1 MRKLDEKSQNL
12 LKVVVLG
19 ILLYFGFY
27 YIESVSKAFSNLFL
41 VLQPFII
48 GGALAFVISIPM
60 NFFERQFSK
69 LDKNGKHKKLISV
82 MSLLISW
89 ILVFLAFTILITIL
103 VPSIGKVINTFII
116 KWPEF
121 VKDIY
126 KMLQKYPITE
136 PYADKFMDTLSG
148 ISWNNIKNASLEFL
162 KGRESDVFTK
172 ATDLVSS
179 VSSGVIGVFTMFV
192 FSIFI
197 LLSKKMLKI
206 NSTRILYA
214 ITREDRADYINKV
227 FSLSYNT
234 FKDYIFS
241 RLISVVCLSVLTFI
255 GMFVMRIPNAIMI
268 SLIVGFSDLIP
279 IFGPIMGTA
288 FSMILIFIESP
299 VKALFFLAYTLIVQQ
314 IQENAIYPAIA
325 GDAIG
330 LPAVWVMASVTIGG
344 ALFGVWGMLI
354 SIPVVSVIYT
364 LSHEK
369 VHKTLVE
376 KNIDEDKIIAKT
388 NKTYKIEDIETN
400 DETYEKQ

>member
-19 ILLYFGFY
+19 ILLYFCFF
-27 YIESVSKAFSNLFL
+27 YIENVSKALSKLFI
-41 VLQPFII
+41 VLQPFIL
-48 GGALAFVISIPM
+48 GGALAFMISIPM
-60 NFFERQFSK
+60 NFFDRQLSK
-69 LDKNGKHKKLISV
+69 LDKKDKHKKLISV
-82 MSLLISW
+82 LSLLISW
-89 ILVFLAFTILITIL
+89 IIVILSITIL
-103 VPSIGKVINTFII
+103 VNILVPAIIRVINTFIY

-121 VKDIY
+121 VQDIY
-126 KMLQKYPITE
+126 NLLKKYSITA
-136 PYADKFMDTLSG
+136 PYADKFMDSLNSV
-148 ISWNNIKNASLEFL
+148 SWNDIKNASLDFL
-162 KGRESDVFTK
+162 KGREGDVVSK
-172 ATDLVSS
+172 ATNIVSS
-179 VSSGVIGVFTMFV
+179 LSSGVIGVFTMFV

-206 NSTRILYA
+206 NSTRIMYA
-214 ITREDRADYINKV
+214 TMSEDRADYLNKV

-241 RLISVVCLSVLTFI
+241 RLISVVCLSALTFI
-255 GMFVMRIPNAIMI
+255 GMFVMRIPNAAMI

-279 IFGPIMGTA
+279 IFGPIFGTG

-299 VKALFFLAYTLIVQQ
+299 FKALVFLIYNLIVQQ

-325 GDAIG
+325 GNRIG

-344 ALFGVWGMLI
+344 ALFGVVGMLI

-369 VHKTLVE
+369 IHKTLKE
-376 KNIDEDKIIAKT
+376 KNMDEDKIMAKT
-388 NKTYKIEDIETN
+388 NKTYKIENIETN
-400 DETYEKQ
+400 DETYEEQ

>member
-27 YIESVSKAFSNLFL
+27 YIESVSKAFSKLYL
-41 VLQPFII
+41 VLQPFIL

-69 LDKNGKHKKLISV
+69 LDKNDKHKKLVSV
-82 MSLLISW
+82 LSLLISW

-103 VPSIGKVINTFII
+103 VPSIAKVINTFIN

-121 VKDIY
+121 VEDIY
-126 KMLQKYPITE
+126 KMLQKYPITA

-148 ISWNNIKNASLEFL
+148 ISWDNIKNASLDFL
-162 KGRESDVFTK
+162 KGREGDVFTK

-179 VSSGVIGVFTMFV
+179 VSSGVIGIFTMFV

-197 LLSKKMLKI
+197 LLSKRMLKI

-214 ITREDRADYINKV
+214 ITTEERADYINKV

-241 RLISVVCLSVLTFI
+241 RLIAVVCLSVLTFI
-255 GMFVMRIPNAIMI
+255 GMFIMRMPNAIMI

-279 IFGPIMGTA
+279 IFGPIFGTA
-288 FSMILIFIESP
+288 FSMIFIFIESP
-299 VKALFFLAYTLIVQQ
+299 VKALIFLVYTLIVQQ

-325 GDAIG
+325 GNKIG

-369 VHKTLVE
+369 IHKTLVE
-376 KNIDEDKIIAKT
+376 KNIDEDKILDKT
-388 NKTYKIEDIETN
+388 DKTYKIEDIETN
-400 DETYEKQ
+400 DETFEEQ

>member
-121 VKDIY
+121 VEDIY

-214 ITREDRADYINKV
+214 ITTEERADYINKV

>member
-1 MRKLDEKSQNL
+1 MRKLDERSQNL

-27 YIESVSKAFSNLFL
+27 YIESVSKAFSKLYL
-41 VLQPFII
+41 VLQPFIL

-69 LDKNGKHKKLISV
+69 LDKNDKHKKLVSV
-82 MSLLISW
+82 LSLLISW

-103 VPSIGKVINTFII
+103 VPSIAKVINTFIN

-121 VKDIY
+121 VEDIY
-126 KMLQKYPITE
+126 KMLQKYPITA

-148 ISWNNIKNASLEFL
+148 ISWDNIKNASLDFL
-162 KGRESDVFTK
+162 KGREGDVFTK

-179 VSSGVIGVFTMFV
+179 VSSGVIGIFTMFV

-197 LLSKKMLKI
+197 LLSKRMLKI

-214 ITREDRADYINKV
+214 ITTEEKADYINKV

-241 RLISVVCLSVLTFI
+241 RLIAVVCLSVLTFI
-255 GMFVMRIPNAIMI
+255 GMFIMRIPNAIMI

-279 IFGPIMGTA
+279 IFGPIFGTA
-288 FSMILIFIESP
+288 FSMIFIFIESP
-299 VKALFFLAYTLIVQQ
+299 VKALIFLVYTLIVQQ

-325 GDAIG
+325 GNKIG

-369 VHKTLVE
+369 IHKTLVE
-376 KNIDEDKIIAKT
+376 KNIDEDKILDKT
-388 NKTYKIEDIETN
+388 DKTYKIEDIETN
-400 DETYEKQ
+400 DETFEEQ

>member
-27 YIESVSKAFSNLFL
+27 YIESVSKAFSKLYL
-41 VLQPFII
+41 VLQPFIL
-48 GGALAFVISIPM
+48 GGALAFIISIPM
-60 NFFERQFSK
+60 NFFERRCSK
-69 LDKNGKHKKLISV
+69 LDKNDKHKKLITV
-82 MSLLISW
+82 LALLISW
-89 ILVFLAFTILITIL
+89 IIVFLAFTILITIL
-103 VPSIGKVINTFII
+103 VPSIAKVVNTFIN

-121 VKDIY
+121 VDDIY

-148 ISWNNIKNASLEFL
+148 ISWDNIKDASLDFL
-162 KGRESDVFTK
+162 KGNEGDVLSK
-172 ATDLVSS
+172 ATSLVSS

-192 FSIFI
+192 FSVFI
-197 LLSKKMLKI
+197 LLSKRMLKI

-214 ITREDRADYINKV
+214 VMSEERADYINKV

-241 RLISVVCLSVLTFI
+241 RLISVICLSVLTFI
-255 GMFVMRIPNAIMI
+255 GMFVMRIPNAVMI

-279 IFGPIMGTA
+279 IFGPIVGTA

-299 VKALFFLAYTLIVQQ
+299 FKALVFLIYNLVIQQ

-325 GDAIG
+325 GNKIG

-344 ALFGVWGMLI
+344 SLFGVWGMLV
-354 SIPVVSVIYT
+354 SIPVVSVIYS

-369 VHKTLVE
+369 IHHMLEE
-376 KNIDEDKIIAKT
+376 KGFDEEKLLAKGDKI
-388 NKTYKIEDIETN
+388 YKIEDIETS
-400 DETYEKQ
+400 DEAYEE

>member
-1 MRKLDEKSQNL
+1 MRKLDERSQNL

-27 YIESVSKAFSNLFL
+27 YIESVSKAFSKLYL
-41 VLQPFII
+41 VLQPFIL

-69 LDKNGKHKKLISV
+69 LDKNDKHKKLVSV
-82 MSLLISW
+82 VSLLISW

-103 VPSIGKVINTFII
+103 VPSIAKVINTFIN

-121 VKDIY
+121 VEDIY

-214 ITREDRADYINKV
+214 ITTEDRADYINKV

>member
-27 YIESVSKAFSNLFL
+27 YIESVSKAFSKLYL
-41 VLQPFII
+41 VLQPFIL
-48 GGALAFVISIPM
+48 GGALAFIISIPM

-69 LDKNGKHKKLISV
+69 LDKNDKHKKLITV
-82 MSLLISW
+82 LALLISW
-89 ILVFLAFTILITIL
+89 IIVFLAFTILITIL
-103 VPSIGKVINTFII
+103 VPSIAKVVNTFIN

-121 VKDIY
+121 VDDIY

-148 ISWNNIKNASLEFL
+148 ISWDNIKDASLDFL
-162 KGRESDVFTK
+162 KGNEGDVLSK
-172 ATDLVSS
+172 ATSLVSS

-197 LLSKKMLKI
+197 LLSKRMLKI
-206 NSTRILYA
+206 NSARILYA
-214 ITREDRADYINKV
+214 VMSEERADYINKV

-241 RLISVVCLSVLTFI
+241 RLISVICLSVLTFI
-255 GMFVMRIPNAIMI
+255 GMFVMRIPNAVMI

-279 IFGPIMGTA
+279 IFGPIVGTA

-299 VKALFFLAYTLIVQQ
+299 FKALVFLIYNLVIQQ

-325 GDAIG
+325 GNKIG

-344 ALFGVWGMLI
+344 SLFGVWGMLV
-354 SIPVVSVIYT
+354 SIPVVSVIYS

-369 VHKTLVE
+369 IHHMLEE
-376 KNIDEDKIIAKT
+376 KGFDEEKLLAKGDKI
-388 NKTYKIEDIETN
+388 YKIEDIETN
-400 DETYEKQ
+400 DEAYEE

>member
-1 MRKLDEKSQNL
+1 MRKLDERSQNL

-27 YIESVSKAFSNLFL
+27 YIESVSKAFSKLYL
-41 VLQPFII
+41 VLQPFIL

-69 LDKNGKHKKLISV
+69 LDKNDKHKKLVSV
-82 MSLLISW
+82 LSLLISW

-103 VPSIGKVINTFII
+103 VPSIAKVINTFIN

-121 VKDIY
+121 VEDIY
-126 KMLQKYPITE
+126 KMLQKYPITA
-136 PYADKFMDTLSG
+136 PYPDKFMDTLSG
-148 ISWNNIKNASLEFL
+148 ISWDNIKNASLDFL
-162 KGRESDVFTK
+162 KGREGDVFTK

-179 VSSGVIGVFTMFV
+179 VSSGVIGIFTMFI

-197 LLSKKMLKI
+197 LLSKRMLKI

-214 ITREDRADYINKV
+214 ITTEERADYINKV

-241 RLISVVCLSVLTFI
+241 RLIAVVCLSVLTFI
-255 GMFVMRIPNAIMI
+255 GMFIMRIPNAIMI

-279 IFGPIMGTA
+279 IFGPIFGTA
-288 FSMILIFIESP
+288 FSMIFIFIESP
-299 VKALFFLAYTLIVQQ
+299 VKALIFLVYTLIVQQ

-325 GDAIG
+325 GNKIG

-369 VHKTLVE
+369 IHKTLVE
-376 KNIDEDKIIAKT
+376 KNIDEDKILDKT
-388 NKTYKIEDIETN
+388 DKTYKIEDIETN
-400 DETYEKQ
+400 DETFEEQ

>member
-69 LDKNGKHKKLISV
+69 LDINGKHKKLISV

-136 PYADKFMDTLSG
+136 PYADKFMDSLSG

-214 ITREDRADYINKV
+214 ITTEDRADYINKV

-330 LPAVWVMASVTIGG
+330 LLAVCVMASVTIGG

>member
-136 PYADKFMDTLSG
+136 PYADKFMDSLSG

-214 ITREDRADYINKV
+214 ITTEDRADYINKV

>member
-214 ITREDRADYINKV
+214 ITTEERADYINKV

-299 VKALFFLAYTLIVQQ
+299 VKALIFLAYTLIVQQ

>member
-27 YIESVSKAFSNLFL
+27 YIERVSKAFSNLFL

-69 LDKNGKHKKLISV
+69 LDKNDKHQKLISV

-121 VKDIY
+121 VEDIY

-214 ITREDRADYINKV
+214 ITTEERADYINKV

>member
-27 YIESVSKAFSNLFL
+27 YIESVSKAFSKLYL
-41 VLQPFII
+41 VLQPFIL
-48 GGALAFVISIPM
+48 GGALAFIISIPM

-69 LDKNGKHKKLISV
+69 LDKNDKHKKLITV
-82 MSLLISW
+82 LALLISW
-89 ILVFLAFTILITIL
+89 IIVFLAFTILITIL
-103 VPSIGKVINTFII
+103 VPSIAKVVNTFIN

-121 VKDIY
+121 VDDIY
-126 KMLQKYPITE
+126 RMLQKYPITE

-148 ISWNNIKNASLEFL
+148 ISWDNIKDASLDFL
-162 KGRESDVFTK
+162 KGNEGDVLSK
-172 ATDLVSS
+172 ATSLVSS

-197 LLSKKMLKI
+197 LLSKRMLKI

-214 ITREDRADYINKV
+214 VMSEERADYINKV

-241 RLISVVCLSVLTFI
+241 RLISVICLSVLTFI
-255 GMFVMRIPNAIMI
+255 GMFVMRIPNAVMI

-279 IFGPIMGTA
+279 IFGPIVGTA

-299 VKALFFLAYTLIVQQ
+299 FKALVFLIYNLVIQQ

-325 GDAIG
+325 GNKIG

-344 ALFGVWGMLI
+344 SLFGVWGMLV
-354 SIPVVSVIYT
+354 SIPVVSVIYS

-369 VHKTLVE
+369 IHHMLEE
-376 KNIDEDKIIAKT
+376 KGFDEEKLLAKGDKI
-388 NKTYKIEDIETN
+388 YKIEDIETN
-400 DETYEKQ
+400 DEAYEE

>member
-89 ILVFLAFTILITIL
+89 VLVFLAFTILITIL

-214 ITREDRADYINKV
+214 ITTEERADYINKV

-299 VKALFFLAYTLIVQQ
+299 VKALIFLAYTLIVQQ

>member
-69 LDKNGKHKKLISV
+69 LDINGKHKKLISV

-136 PYADKFMDTLSG
+136 PYADKFMDSLSG

-214 ITREDRADYINKV
+214 ITTEDRADYINKV

-330 LPAVWVMASVTIGG
+330 LPAVWVMASVTIGV

>member
-27 YIESVSKAFSNLFL
+27 YIESVSKAFSKLYL
-41 VLQPFII
+41 VLQPFIL
-48 GGALAFVISIPM
+48 GGALAFIISIPM

-69 LDKNGKHKKLISV
+69 LDKNDKHKKLITV
-82 MSLLISW
+82 LALLISW
-89 ILVFLAFTILITIL
+89 IIVFLAFTILITIL
-103 VPSIGKVINTFII
+103 VPSIAKVVNTFIN

-121 VKDIY
+121 VDDIY

-148 ISWNNIKNASLEFL
+148 ISWDNIKDASLDFL
-162 KGRESDVFTK
+162 KGNEGDVLSK
-172 ATDLVSS
+172 ATSLVSS

-197 LLSKKMLKI
+197 LLSKRMLKI

-214 ITREDRADYINKV
+214 VMSEERADYINKV

-241 RLISVVCLSVLTFI
+241 RLISVICLSVLTFI
-255 GMFVMRIPNAIMI
+255 GMFVMRIPNAVMI

-279 IFGPIMGTA
+279 IFGPIVGTA

-299 VKALFFLAYTLIVQQ
+299 FKALVFLIYNLVIQQ

-325 GDAIG
+325 GNKIG

-344 ALFGVWGMLI
+344 SLFGVWGMLV
-354 SIPVVSVIYT
+354 SIPVVSVIYS

-369 VHKTLVE
+369 IHHMLEE
-376 KNIDEDKIIAKT
+376 KGFAEEKLLAKGDKI
-388 NKTYKIEDIETN
+388 YKIEDIETN
-400 DETYEKQ
+400 DEAYEE

>member
-1 MRKLDEKSQNL
+1 MRKLDQKSQNL
-12 LKVVVLG
+12 LRVLVLG

-27 YIESVSKAFSNLFL
+27 YIGSVSKAFSKLYI
-41 VLQPFII
+41 VLRPFIL

-69 LDKNGKHKKLISV
+69 LDKKDKHKKLITV
-82 MSLLISW
+82 LSLLISW
-89 ILVFLAFTILITIL
+89 VIVFLAFTILITIL
-103 VPSIGKVINTFII
+103 VPSIAKVVNTFI
-116 KWPEF
+116 KRWPEF
-121 VKDIY
+121 VDDIY
-126 KMLQKYPITE
+126 KMLQKYPLTE
-136 PYADKFMDTLSG
+136 PYADKFMDTLSSV
-148 ISWNNIKNASLEFL
+148 SWIDIKNAGLDFL
-162 KGRESDVFTK
+162 KGREGDVFSR
-172 ATDLVSS
+172 ATNLVSS

-197 LLSKKMLKI
+197 LISKRMLKI

-214 ITREDRADYINKV
+214 IASEERADYINKV

-241 RLISVVCLSVLTFI
+241 RLISVICLSALTFI
-255 GMFVMRIPNAIMI
+255 GMFIMRIPNAAMI

-279 IFGPIMGTA
+279 IFGPIFGAA
-288 FSMILIFIESP
+288 FSMIFIFIESP
-299 VKALFFLAYTLIVQQ
+299 VKSLMFLAYTLIVQQ

-325 GDAIG
+325 GDRIG

-369 VHKTLVE
+369 IHKTLVE
-376 KNIDEDKIIAKT
+376 KDIDEEKIYAKT
-388 NKTYKIEDIETN
+388 NKTYKMEDIETN
-400 DETYEKQ
+400 DETFEE

>member
-1 MRKLDEKSQNL
+1 MRKLDERSQNL

-27 YIESVSKAFSNLFL
+27 YIESVSKAFSKLYL
-41 VLQPFII
+41 VLQPFIL

-69 LDKNGKHKKLISV
+69 LDKNDKHKKLVSV
-82 MSLLISW
+82 LSLLISW

-103 VPSIGKVINTFII
+103 VPSIAKVINTFIN

-121 VKDIY
+121 VEDIY
-126 KMLQKYPITE
+126 KTLQKYPITA

-148 ISWNNIKNASLEFL
+148 ISWDNIKNASLDFL
-162 KGRESDVFTK
+162 KGREGDVFTK

-179 VSSGVIGVFTMFV
+179 VSSGVIGIFTMFV

-197 LLSKKMLKI
+197 LLSKRMLKI

-214 ITREDRADYINKV
+214 ITTEEKADYINKV

-241 RLISVVCLSVLTFI
+241 RLIAVVCLSVLTFI
-255 GMFVMRIPNAIMI
+255 GMFIMRIPNAIMI

-279 IFGPIMGTA
+279 IFGPIFGTA
-288 FSMILIFIESP
+288 FSMIFIFIESP
-299 VKALFFLAYTLIVQQ
+299 VKALIFLVYTLIVQQ

-325 GDAIG
+325 GNKIG

-369 VHKTLVE
+369 IHKTLVE
-376 KNIDEDKIIAKT
+376 KNIDEDKILDKT
-388 NKTYKIEDIETN
+388 DKTYKIEDIETN
-400 DETYEKQ
+400 DETFEEQ

>member
-1 MRKLDEKSQNL
+1 MRKLDERSQNL

-27 YIESVSKAFSNLFL
+27 YIESVSKAFSKLYL
-41 VLQPFII
+41 VLQPFIL

-69 LDKNGKHKKLISV
+69 LDKNDKHKKLVSV
-82 MSLLISW
+82 LSLLISW

-103 VPSIGKVINTFII
+103 VPSIAKVINTFIN

-121 VKDIY
+121 VEDIY
-126 KMLQKYPITE
+126 KMLQKYPITA

-148 ISWNNIKNASLEFL
+148 ISWDNIKNASLDFL
-162 KGRESDVFTK
+162 KGREGDVFTK

-179 VSSGVIGVFTMFV
+179 VSSGVIGIFTMFV

-197 LLSKKMLKI
+197 LLSKRMLKI

-214 ITREDRADYINKV
+214 ITTEERADYINKV

-241 RLISVVCLSVLTFI
+241 RLIAVVCLSVLTFI
-255 GMFVMRIPNAIMI
+255 GMFIMRIPNAIMI

-279 IFGPIMGTA
+279 IFGPIFGTA
-288 FSMILIFIESP
+288 FSMIFIFIESP
-299 VKALFFLAYTLIVQQ
+299 VKALIFLVYTLIVQQ

-325 GDAIG
+325 GNKIG

-369 VHKTLVE
+369 IHKTLVE
-376 KNIDEDKIIAKT
+376 KNIDEDKILDKT
-388 NKTYKIEDIETN
+388 DKTYKIEDIETN
-400 DETYEKQ
+400 DETFEEQ

>member
-214 ITREDRADYINKV
+214 ITTEERADYINKV

>member
-27 YIESVSKAFSNLFL
+27 YIESVSKAFSKLYL
-41 VLQPFII
+41 VLQPFIL
-48 GGALAFVISIPM
+48 GGALAFIISIPM

-69 LDKNGKHKKLISV
+69 LDKNDKHKKLITV
-82 MSLLISW
+82 LALLISW
-89 ILVFLAFTILITIL
+89 IIVFLAFTILITIL
-103 VPSIGKVINTFII
+103 VPSIAKVVNTFIN

-121 VKDIY
+121 VDDIY

-148 ISWNNIKNASLEFL
+148 ISWDNIKDASLDFL
-162 KGRESDVFTK
+162 KGNEGDVLSK
-172 ATDLVSS
+172 ATSLVSS

-197 LLSKKMLKI
+197 LLSKRMLKI

-214 ITREDRADYINKV
+214 VMSEERADYINKV

-241 RLISVVCLSVLTFI
+241 RLISVICLSVLTFI
-255 GMFVMRIPNAIMI
+255 GMFVMRIPNAVMI

-279 IFGPIMGTA
+279 IFGPIVGTA

-299 VKALFFLAYTLIVQQ
+299 FKALVFLIYNLVIQQ

-325 GDAIG
+325 GNKIG

-344 ALFGVWGMLI
+344 SLFGVWGMLV
-354 SIPVVSVIYT
+354 SIPVVSVIYS

-369 VHKTLVE
+369 IHHMLEE
-376 KNIDEDKIIAKT
+376 KGFDEEKLLAKGDKI
-388 NKTYKIEDIETN
+388 YKIEDIETN
-400 DETYEKQ
+400 EEAYEE

>member
-27 YIESVSKAFSNLFL
+27 YIERVSKAFSNLFL

-89 ILVFLAFTILITIL
+89 ILVFLAFTILITVL

-214 ITREDRADYINKV
+214 ITTEERADYINKV

>member
-121 VKDIY
+121 VEDIY

-214 ITREDRADYINKV
+214 ITTEERADYINKV

-344 ALFGVWGMLI
+344 SLFGVWGMLI

-388 NKTYKIEDIETN
+388 NKTYKIEDIKTN

>member
-1 MRKLDEKSQNL
+1 MRKLDQKSQNL
-12 LKVVVLG
+12 LRVVVLG

-27 YIESVSKAFSNLFL
+27 YIGSVSKAFSKLYI
-41 VLQPFII
+41 VLRPFIL

-69 LDKNGKHKKLISV
+69 LDKKDKHKKLTTV
-82 MSLLISW
+82 LALLISW
-89 ILVFLAFTILITIL
+89 VIVFLAFTILINIL
-103 VPSIGKVINTFII
+103 VPSIAKVINTFIK

-121 VKDIY
+121 VDDIY
-126 KMLQKYPITE
+126 KILQKYPITA

-148 ISWNNIKNASLEFL
+148 ISWDNIKTASLDFL
-162 KGRESDVFTK
+162 KGREGDVFSR
-172 ATDLVSS
+172 ATNLVSS

-197 LLSKKMLKI
+197 LLSKRMLKI

-214 ITREDRADYINKV
+214 IASEERADYINKV

-241 RLISVVCLSVLTFI
+241 RLISVICLSALTFI
-255 GMFVMRIPNAIMI
+255 GMFIMRIPNAAMI

-279 IFGPIMGTA
+279 IFGPIFGTA
-288 FSMILIFIESP
+288 FSMIFIFIESP
-299 VKALFFLAYTLIVQQ
+299 VKSLMFLAYTLIVQQ

-325 GDAIG
+325 GDRIG

-369 VHKTLVE
+369 IHNTLVE
-376 KNIDEDKIIAKT
+376 KNIDEEKIYAKT
-388 NKTYKIEDIETN
+388 NKTYKMEDIETN
-400 DETYEKQ
+400 DETFEE

>member
-27 YIESVSKAFSNLFL
+27 YIERVSKAFSNLFL

-60 NFFERQFSK
+60 NFFERQFLK
-69 LDKNGKHKKLISV
+69 LDKNDKHQKLISV

-121 VKDIY
+121 VEDIY

-214 ITREDRADYINKV
+214 ITREERADYINKV